1 MESRD
6 YDTGNSGTVKLYWN
20 QTSQSVVACFLGFVF
35 FLNQLN
41 LLMHKHFSLAEYWN
55 EMFWHNQF
63 KMFDAFQLVNFNIV
77 KCILPKLERFTGG
90 INASICCALL

>member
-6 YDTGNSGTVKLYWN
+6 YDIGNSGFVNLHWN
-20 QTSQSVVACFLGFVF
+20 QTRKVLWLV

-63 KMFDAFQLVNFNIV
+63 KMFDVFQLVNFNIV
-77 KCILPKLERFTGG
+77 KCILPKL
-90 INASICCALL
+90 